1 MTNRFVG
8 VVALVVLSSTGA
20 SAQLI
25 PVKTLPIAETEQFSF
40 FPTAGRVGISMTL
53 ADTLLDPFRNPAS
66 GGRIARSQ
74 YFGAPSFFTV
84 SENAGGGTTFPMGAF
99 ARRGSTFVGLAAAF
113 QEIENTSQQQFLGG
127 GGFSPFSSSVPAV
140 PFEGEQPRSHHNNY
154 AFALLGRSFGAGG
167 GTSIAVSALWSGLE
181 SLDGV
186 DGFYFNNAA
195 LKQDG
200 GLADLRIG
208 ITHDLG
214 GGQSVEAILLRN
226 RFDMTH
232 DVGFIDFVWDPSLR
246 QAVPRAR
253 TELNGEK
260 TDVWGLHLEYERP
273 IIDSTWRAGV
283 LATTNVIKQPRIP
296 FYELTSGMGTHG
308 EATALNL
315 GVGVGRTAGLLSF
328 GLDAIYEPIRSHTWS
343 PDSLD
348 NRFRF
353 HNARFRGGIS
363 RDFKMMV
370 PGNLVRMHLN
380 ADYHWVNYWMD
391 QRDEISSMDRTR
403 RESWL
408 ERGRGGGVSFVTPS
422 LQLHYQVQ
430 SRIGMGRP
438 GVVSNDQIAVLDLSI
453 APWGPVPVQTTL
465 GNVSVTRHQFSVSV
479 PVR

>member
-1 MTNRFVG
+1 MTNRIVG
-8 VVALVVLSSTGA
+8 VLALVVVSTSSA

-25 PVKTLPIAETEQFSF
+25 PVKTLPVAESEQFSF
-40 FPTAGRVGISMTL
+40 FPTAGRVGMSMTL
-53 ADTLLDPFRNPAS
+53 ADTLLDPFRNPARGS
-66 GGRIARSQ
+66 RITRSQ

-84 SENAGGGTTFPMGAF
+84 SENAGGGTTFPMGLF
-99 ARRGSTFVGLAAAF
+99 VRRGAAFGGIAAAF
-113 QEIENTSQQQFLGG
+113 QEIENTSQQQFFG
-127 GGFSPFSSSVPAV
+127 GGFAPQPLSSSTTPV
-140 PFEGEQPRSHHNNY
+140 PFESEQARSHHNNY
-154 AFALLGRSFGAGG
+154 AFGLLGWTLGE
-167 GTSIAVSALWSGLE
+167 GTSIGVSALWSGLE

-186 DGFYFNNAA
+186 DAFYFGNAA

-208 ITHDLG
+208 LTRDLG

-226 RFDMTH
+226 RFDMSH
-232 DVGFIDFVWDPSLR
+232 DVGFVDFVWDPSLR

-253 TELNGEK
+253 TELNAEK
-260 TDVWGLHLEYERP
+260 TNVWGLHLEYERP

-283 LATTNVIKQPRIP
+283 LATTNLIRQPRIP
-296 FYELTSGMGTHG
+296 LYELTSGMGTHG
-308 EATALNL
+308 EATAFNVGL
-315 GVGVGRTAGLLSF
+315 GLGRTAGLVSF

-391 QRDEISSMDRTR
+391 QRDDISSIDRTR

-408 ERGRGGGVSFVTPS
+408 ERGRGGGVSFLTPS

-430 SRIGMGRP
+430 SRTGMGRP
-438 GVVSNDQIAVLDLSI
+438 GVVSSNQIGVMDLSI
-453 APWGPVPVQTTL
+453 APWGPQPTQRTL